1 MPQHWTEK
9 HKHKAKD
16 AFDQAPKQSVEVE
29 QSQPKAPQPQL
40 TPNGPMR
47 SNVDA
52 QIREQ
57 TAAKRAR
64 IEQRRKQIEAKLER
78 DRIKDRALER

>member
-16 AFDQAPKQSVEVE
+16 AFEQTQNKTIASEQAK
-29 QSQPKAPQPQL
+29 PKAPQPQL

-47 SNVDA
+47 SSVDA
-52 QIREQ
+52 QVREQ
-57 TAAKRAR
+57 LAAKRA
-64 IEQRRKQIEAKLER
+64 QIEKRKKEIQAKLKQ
-78 DRIKDRALER
+78 DRVKDRALER